1 MKKFLIWLCI
11 GALTFGMVSCGDQD
25 AGNDDTGTQTEEPAA
40 PSDTPTEEPG
50 QDSQD
55 APTEEHDQDSQ
66 DVSTDGNAAGGH
78 DYSQGWTEEMEA
90 VKKAVL
96 DLLGENYF
104 PNMPLDPEMLEY
116 SFGITANMFE
126 DYLAELPMISANV
139 DTLVVVK
146 AAEGQIDAVEAALN
160 GYRDAQVSNT
170 MQYPQNV
177 GKIQASK
184 VERIG
189 NYVIFTLLGG
199 DLGDLLDQG
208 DEVVIT
214 HCQEVNDSVIEAIKG
229 VLQ

>member
-1 MKKFLIWLCI
+1 MKKFLVWLCI
-11 GALTFGMVSCGDQD
+11 GALTFGMVGCGNQD
-25 AGNDDTGTQTEEPAA
+25 AGNDDAGSRTEEPAA
-40 PSDTPTEEPG
+40 PSDNPTEEPG

-55 APTEEHDQDSQ
+55 VP
-66 DVSTDGNAAGGH
+66 TDGNAAGGH

-90 VKKAVL
+90 VKTAVT
-96 DLLGENYF
+96 DLLGDNYF

-116 SFGITANMFE
+116 SFGITTDMFE

-146 AAEGQIDAVEAALN
+146 AAEGQVDAVEEALN
-160 GYRDAQVSNT
+160 RYRDAQVGNT

-184 VERIG
+184 VEKFD
-189 NYVIFTLLGG
+189 NYVIFVLLGG

-208 DEVVIT
+208 DDVVIT

>member
-1 MKKFLIWLCI
+1 MKKFLVWLCI

-25 AGNDDTGTQTEEPAA
+25 AGNDDTGSRTEEPAA
-40 PSDTPTEEPG
+40 PSESPTEEP
-50 QDSQD
+50 
-55 APTEEHDQDSQ
+55 DQDTQ
-66 DVSTDGNAAGGH
+66 DVPTDGNAAGGH

-90 VKKAVL
+90 VKTAVT
-96 DLLGENYF
+96 DLLGDNYF
-104 PNMPLDPEMLEY
+104 PNMPLDPDMLEF
-116 SFGITANMFE
+116 SFGITTDMFE

-146 AAEGQIDAVEAALN
+146 AAEGQVDAVEEALN
-160 GYRDAQVSNT
+160 SYRDAQVSNT

-184 VERIG
+184 VEKFD
-189 NYVIFTLLGG
+189 NYVIFVLLGG

-208 DEVVIT
+208 DDAVIT

>member
-1 MKKFLIWLCI
+1 MKKFLVWLSI
-11 GALTFGMVSCGDQD
+11 GVLTFGMVSCGSQ
-25 AGNDDTGTQTEEPAA
+25 GTENNDSGSQTQEPSA
-40 PSDTPTEEPG
+40 PSDTSTTEPG

-55 APTEEHDQDSQ
+55 VP
-66 DVSTDGNAAGGH
+66 TDGNAAGGH

-90 VKKAVL
+90 VKTAVT
-96 DLLGENYF
+96 DLLGDNYF
-104 PNMPLDPEMLEY
+104 PNMPLDPDMLEY
-116 SFGITANMFE
+116 SFGITTDMFE

-146 AAEGQIDAVEAALN
+146 AAEGQVDAVEAALN
-160 GYRDAQVSNT
+160 SYRNAQVSNT

-184 VERIG
+184 VERFE
-189 NYVIFTLLGG
+189 NYVVFTLLGG
-199 DLGDLLDQG
+199 DVGDLLDQG

-214 HCQEVNDSVIEAIKG
+214 HCQEVNDSVIEAIKE

>member
-1 MKKFLIWLCI
+1 MKKFLVWLCI
-11 GALTFGMVSCGDQD
+11 GALTFGMVSCGSQD
-25 AGNDDTGTQTEEPAA
+25 AGNDDAGSQTEEPAT
-40 PSDTPTEEPG
+40 PSDTPAPEPE
-50 QDSQD
+50 
-55 APTEEHDQDSQ
+55 ATQ
-66 DVSTDGNAAGGH
+66 DVPTDGNAVGGH
-78 DYSQGWTEEMEA
+78 DYLEGWTEEMEA
-90 VKKAVL
+90 VKTAVT
-96 DLLGENYF
+96 DLLGDNYF

-116 SFGITANMFE
+116 SFGITTDMFD

-146 AAEGQIDAVEAALN
+146 AAEGKVEAVEEALN
-160 GYRDAQVSNT
+160 GYRDAQISNT

-184 VERIG
+184 VERFG

-214 HCQEVNDSVIEAIKG
+214 HCQEVNDSVIEAVKA